1 MIITD
6 KKLILHEL
14 HKALSNDYPGVFH
27 IKYTDENYQGSKCT
41 LTYAIKAIL
50 DPTNNTEVD
59 LWKEDVTRVVNDGVT
74 LHYIVD
80 ISLHPEDETDSEGIA
95 DFALTRYNLGGGFLI
110 CNHSK
115 EIPVGKMEIVIIFG
129 KLRKN
134 DEGEY
139 LPEEQGLDKR
149 REFEMGEPIDFDE
162 IMKELKN
169 E

>member
-6 KKLILHEL
+6 KRQVVKEL
-14 HKALSNDYPGVFH
+14 HKVLSNDYPGVFH
-27 IKYTDENYQGSKCT
+27 IKYTDEDYQGSCT
-41 LTYAIKAIL
+41 LSYAIKAIL

-59 LWKEDVTRVVNDGVT
+59 LWKEDVTRVVNYGVT

-80 ISLHPEDETDSEGIA
+80 ISLHPDDETDFEGIS
-95 DFALTRYNLGGGFLI
+95 DFAFTRYNLGGGFLI
-110 CNHSK
+110 CNHSE

-139 LPEEQGLDKR
+139 LPEEHDLDKR
-149 REFEMGEPIDFDE
+149 REFEMGESIDFDE

>member
-1 MIITD
+1 M
-6 KKLILHEL
+6 
-14 HKALSNDYPGVFH
+14 
-27 IKYTDENYQGSKCT
+27 
-41 LTYAIKAIL
+41 
-50 DPTNNTEVD
+50 
-59 LWKEDVTRVVNDGVT
+59 
-74 LHYIVD
+74 
-80 ISLHPEDETDSEGIA
+80 
-95 DFALTRYNLGGGFLI
+95 
-110 CNHSK
+110 
-115 EIPVGKMEIVIIFG
+115 GKMEIVIIFG

>member
-1 MIITD
+1 M
-6 KKLILHEL
+6 
-14 HKALSNDYPGVFH
+14 
-27 IKYTDENYQGSKCT
+27 
-41 LTYAIKAIL
+41 
-50 DPTNNTEVD
+50 
-59 LWKEDVTRVVNDGVT
+59 WKEDVTRVVNDGVT

-80 ISLHPEDETDSEGIA
+80 ISLHPEDETDFEGIA

-110 CNHSK
+110 CNHSE

-139 LPEEQGLDKR
+139 LPGEQGLDKR
-149 REFEMGEPIDFDE
+149 REFEMGEPIDYDE